1 MPLPLLRHA
10 GKWVALMLDKGVA
23 PISATAI
30 RRIDDNYVPVK
41 WTVLLVSL
49 VSARVCLVA
58 MRVGAIDH
66 APSKGP

>member
-1 MPLPLLRHA
+1 
-10 GKWVALMLDKGVA
+10 MLDKGVA